1 MDDIV
6 INDTYETIKIV
17 INGKEYDCITAFSE
31 SDLEMFFKQKEVG
44 QSGKDAI
51 ARSILRNLKSDENVK
66 KEELLESTNV
76 LSDSIYSLQPL
87 FQYSSSFYYYLS

>member
-1 MDDIV
+1 
-6 INDTYETIKIV
+6 
-17 INGKEYDCITAFSE
+17 
-31 SDLEMFFKQKEVG
+31 MFFKQKEVG

-51 ARSILRNLKSDENVK
+51 VHSILRNLKSDENVK

-87 FQYSSSFYYYLS
+87 FQYFSSFYYYLS

>member
-17 INGKEYDCITAFSE
+17 INGMEYDCITAFSE
-31 SDLEMFFKQKEVG
+31 SDLEMFFKQKAVG

-51 ARSILRNLKSDENVK
+51 VRSILRNLKSDENVK